1 MSLCCIKEG
10 VWYNLVNVSDIIRP
24 WLVKVFEHWEPDTF
38 KVFRYCANRDATA
51 IDIGAYI
58 GLTPIW
64 LCQNFKHVVC
74 VEADF
79 KAADSLRCNL
89 LASLCS
95 GYSIIQKAIYSQ
107 SNLELLFG
115 PNAFLKSDTLNNSTS
130 QLKQQSCSKEDYL
143 VGTIK
148 LCDLNVDFSNVA
160 FIKVDIEGGEEN
172 IIPDLF
178 EICNEHK
185 ILLYISFHTTWWQNN
200 GVERFER
207 YFNLAAR
214 VYQNGLEPN
223 TGVVE
228 YLKANPFGSLLFEF
242 KTD

>member
-10 VWYNLVNVSDIIRP
+10 VWYNLVNIPAIIRP
-24 WLVKVFEHWEPDTF
+24 WLAAVFKYWEPETF
-38 KVFRYCANRDATA
+38 KVFRYCADRDATA

-89 LASLCS
+89 MASLCS
-95 GYSIIQKAIYSQ
+95 GYTIIQKAIYSH

-115 PNAFLKSDTLNNSTS
+115 PNAFLKSDTLNESTS
-130 QLKQQSCSKEDYL
+130 HLKQKSCSSADYL
-143 VGTIK
+143 VSTVK
-148 LCDLNVDFSNVA
+148 LCDLNVDFSNVG

-172 IIPDLF
+172 ILPDLF

-185 ILLYISFHTTWWQNN
+185 ILLYISFHTKWWQNEN
-200 GVERFER
+200 VQRFES
-207 YFNLAAR
+207 YFRMATK
-214 VYQNGLEPN
+214 VYQNGLEPTDN
-223 TGVVE
+223 VIE
-228 YLKANPFGSLLFEF
+228 YLIGNPFGSLLFEF
-242 KTD
+242 KNE